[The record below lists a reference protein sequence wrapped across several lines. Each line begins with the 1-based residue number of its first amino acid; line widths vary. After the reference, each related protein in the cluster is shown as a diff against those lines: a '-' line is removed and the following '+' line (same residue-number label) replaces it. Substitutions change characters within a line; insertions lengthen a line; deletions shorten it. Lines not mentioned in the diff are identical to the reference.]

1 MFGSLIR
8 QSKKSHVAKSSKSIK
23 FKNSSSQ
30 EIDRLRETKQKS
42 LLPKESMYLIH
53 SPDELVDIIFTV
65 SSISAFNVVVPLLLH
80 PTQRCLQLE
89 WPQKVVGFL
98 KVRTSSQYLMN
109 QIFHTDQPKFTKTL
123 YKMLN
128 QSIIITCSLG
138 CCH

>member
-1 MFGSLIR
+1 MFGSNKTK
-8 QSKKSHVAKSSKSIK
+8 QKSHVAKSIK

-30 EIDRLRETKQKS
+30 EIDYGKQSKRAYYQKS
-42 LLPKESMYLIH
+42 SMMYLVH

-65 SSISAFNVVVPLLLH
+65 SSISTFNVVVPLLLH

-98 KVRTSSQYLMN
+98 KVRTSSQDLMN

-123 YKMLN
+123 YKMLIT
-128 QSIIITCSLG
+128 QSSL
-138 CCH
+138 HVH